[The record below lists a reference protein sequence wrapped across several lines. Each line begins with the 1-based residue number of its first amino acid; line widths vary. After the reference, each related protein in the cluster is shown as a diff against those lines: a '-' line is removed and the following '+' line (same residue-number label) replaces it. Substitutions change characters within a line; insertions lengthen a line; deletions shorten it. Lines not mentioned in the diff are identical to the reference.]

1 MKKSAIAFA
10 FVLSA
15 AAAMAETTTA
25 TSANVFG
32 VLRVD
37 SKAAKT
43 IVAVPWEKTDVNGG
57 AIDVASVVKTAN
69 LTAGDKIF
77 VYDGRE
83 STSASESK
91 SRYNTWILTEGE
103 GGVLY
108 WANSAK
114 QVIANGEVDKAPDAA
129 EANIARGTAFILER
143 ENPTN
148 SDGSAKPFYLFGQ
161 VAASKGSYTVVAGS
175 NHYPCFNLIAAPATA
190 GQRLN
195 SLDWDGSKINALD
208 SICIPSADGSFQTVL
223 QWKDGKWK
231 YQGFD
236 KGASGLPPG
245 VAPAKTWIEYTGTIP
260 AGTGIWYVSKGGT
273 PTLNWTN
280 VPSMANN

>member
-25 TSANVFG
+25 SSANVFG

-43 IVAVPWEKTDVNGG
+43 IVAVPWEKTDVAGG
-57 AIDVASVVKTAN
+57 AIDVAKVVKTAN

-83 STSASESK
+83 PSPTSPSESK
-91 SRYNTWILTEGE
+91 SRYNTWILTAGE

-114 QVIANGEVDKAPDAA
+114 QVIENGEVNKAPDAA
-129 EANIARGTAFILER
+129 KANIARGTAFILER
-143 ENPTN
+143 QYPTN

-195 SLDWDGSKINALD
+195 SLTWDGSKINALD

-223 QWKDGKWK
+223 QWKDGRWK
-231 YQGFD
+231 YQGFP
-236 KGASGLPPG
+236 AATIPG